1 MTDGLLFGQFRS
13 LKSTATSRF
22 GKLMLVLL
30 GSLFSS
36 IAPAQDPNDFN
47 YLPTVPTE
55 MAHEGL
61 LLDIVRVGTR
71 IVAVGERGYI
81 VYSDDEGK
89 TWAQST
95 VPVSQTLTAV
105 TFGSDTTG
113 WAVGHE
119 GIILRTDDGGENWAL
134 QLTGYDASKQELVLG
149 KRRLERARAA
159 VEEARDSGAEDL
171 EDLEYAVEDAEI
183 ALESIQTAL
192 DEGPSNP
199 FLDVWFADDK
209 TGVAVGS
216 YGMIFRTLDGGATWE
231 AWNEHIS
238 NPDGFHYYSLDS
250 SADGTLILAGEQ
262 GLLYRSR
269 DNGAEWE
276 RLTTPYAG
284 SFFGVL
290 AGGQGGNSYILIY
303 GLRGNIFRSV
313 DGGDS
318 WSPVSTGSELAL
330 FGGTTLDDG
339 AVLLVGNSGIVLR
352 STDGGTTFASHIRAE
367 RLPYSAV
374 VENGNGNLVLAGR
387 GGVEVVTAD
396 GKDTKGG

>member
-1 MTDGLLFGQFRS
+1 MTDGLLFGRFRS
-13 LKSTATSRF
+13 LKPSATSRL
-22 GKLMLVLL
+22 GGLALVLL
-30 GSLFSS
+30 GSLFAS
-36 IAPAQDPNDFN
+36 AGLAQDPGDFN
-47 YLPTVPTE
+47 YLPAVPTE
-55 MAHEGL
+55 TAHESL

-81 VYSDDEGK
+81 VYSDDEGA
-89 TWAQST
+89 TWAQSA

-105 TFGSDTTG
+105 TFGSDKTG

-149 KRRLERARAA
+149 EGRLERARAA
-159 VEEARDSGAEDL
+159 VEEARSSGAEDL

-183 ALESIQTAL
+183 ALESIQTAIE
-192 DEGPSNP
+192 DGPSNP

-209 TGVAVGS
+209 IGVAVGS

-238 NPDGFHYYSLDS
+238 NPDGFHYYSLDK

-269 DNGAEWE
+269 DNGKEWE
-276 RLTTPYAG
+276 RLATPYSG

-290 AGGQGGNSYILIY
+290 AGDHGGSSFILIF
-303 GLRGNIFRSV
+303 GLRGNIFRST

-330 FGGTTLDDG
+330 FGGTTLEDG
-339 AVLLVGNSGIVLR
+339 AVVLVGNSGIVLR
-352 STDGGTTFASHIRAE
+352 SMDGGVTFSSHIRAE
-367 RLPYSAV
+367 RLPYSSV
-374 VENGNGNLVLAGR
+374 VENSDGNLVLTGR